1 MLNVQIFQSGRV
13 PAKSTDY
20 FTIEG
25 LEYQLRHFV
34 GSSNKSAVRC
44 MSDQVPDSSA
54 VNIYI
59 APDTLLLLKWKKNI
73 EMFLNF
79 IVNYC
84 AICQSL
90 TMQFVISM

>member
-34 GSSNKSAVRC
+34 GSSNKSAVC
-44 MSDQVPDSSA
+44 VCP
-54 VNIYI
+54 I
-59 APDTLLLLKWKKNI
+59 K
-73 EMFLNF
+73 
-79 IVNYC
+79 C
-84 AICQSL
+84 L
-90 TMQFVISM
+90 THLQ